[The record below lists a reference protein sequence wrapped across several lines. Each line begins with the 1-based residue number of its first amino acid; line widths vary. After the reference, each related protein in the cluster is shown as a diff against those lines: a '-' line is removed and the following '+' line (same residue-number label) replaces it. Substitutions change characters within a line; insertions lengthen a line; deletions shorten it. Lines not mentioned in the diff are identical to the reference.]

1 MLQDQRRKQNY
12 RQLKYKYAVYICWF
26 LTQQTLVIWKKVYK
40 ETKTWTPQNRCASY
54 ATLSVYL
61 VFSDT
66 KVCDS
71 DASSLFSLCSERFAC
86 YEMGMW
92 WRTHLGAQLFIITN
106 TWWNL
111 LPNPSGLSSICQW
124 GDKLFPVK
132 DGLISA
138 TGLKEEWPS

>member
-71 DASSLFSLCSERFAC
+71 DASSLLSLFWKVCVLWNGYVVDTSRGSAI
-86 YEMGMW
+86 YNY
-92 WRTHLGAQLFIITN
+92 N

-124 GDKLFPVK
+124 GEKLFPVK

>member
-26 LTQQTLVIWKKVYK
+26 LTQQLVIWKEVYK
-40 ETKTWTPQNRCASY
+40 ETKTWTPQNMCASY
-54 ATLSVYL
+54 ATLSAYL

-71 DASSLFSLCSERFAC
+71 DASSLLSLFWKVCVLWNGYVE
-86 YEMGMW
+86 E
-92 WRTHLGAQLFIITN
+92 THLGAQLFIIKN
-106 TWWNL
+106 TWRNL

-124 GDKLFPVK
+124 GEKLFPVK